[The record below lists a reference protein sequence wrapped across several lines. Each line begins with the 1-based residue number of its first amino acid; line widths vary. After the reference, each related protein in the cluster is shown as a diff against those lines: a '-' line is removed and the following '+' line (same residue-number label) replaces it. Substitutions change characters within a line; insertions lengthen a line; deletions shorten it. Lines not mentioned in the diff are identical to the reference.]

1 MDDLAFMDGLQKI
14 HTKMVG
20 FMQTKALEG
29 KIKAGHVLVAE
40 SDEATE
46 RRSDEGEDTGES
58 ASAFPS
64 VASSLR
70 RSVAVP
76 VGYLIGNDQYFKR
89 DDVGIIYQMNVVPG
103 KQRGF
108 VGATLLKAMFDRAAY
123 GCKLFCCWCAQ
134 DIEANRFWE
143 SLGFV
148 PLAFRAGSRGKGRV
162 HIFWQ
167 RRIRAG
173 DTTTPYWFPSQTTSG
188 SIREDRLVLPIPPG
202 KRWSDQMPRV
212 LPQGELP
219 VDEPK
224 RLPGTRA
231 KKVKAEPKKS
241 IYAITRSKLH
251 FTVPMPAKAANQ
263 KAPREKRK
271 AVKNDPRLVAAAR
284 ELRDRWVERVNADP
298 TALLPHAK
306 YEVGRALVAQAA
318 PLQIAA

>member
-1 MDDLAFMDGLQKI
+1 
-14 HTKMVG
+14 
-20 FMQTKALEG
+20 
-29 KIKAGHVLVAE
+29 
-40 SDEATE
+40 
-46 RRSDEGEDTGES
+46 
-58 ASAFPS
+58 
-64 VASSLR
+64 
-70 RSVAVP
+70 
-76 VGYLIGNDQYFKR
+76 
-89 DDVGIIYQMNVVPG
+89 
-103 KQRGF
+103 
-108 VGATLLKAMFDRAAY
+108 
-123 GCKLFCCWCAQ
+123 
-134 DIEANRFWE
+134 
-143 SLGFV
+143 
-148 PLAFRAGSRGKGRV
+148 
-162 HIFWQ
+162 
-167 RRIRAG
+167 
-173 DTTTPYWFPSQTTSG
+173 
-188 SIREDRLVLPIPPG
+188 
-202 KRWSDQMPRV
+202 MPRV